1 MLMVKSYKRTPVVN
15 VHDASNNKVTNL
27 VTFEGKI
34 NLFATNTLTF
44 HRYTKHWQFT
54 IVIHTLTLSPI
65 LQDKTAR
72 HSTDTRRYFFLH
84 QYTHHDNA

>member
-1 MLMVKSYKRTPVVN
+1 MVKSYKRTPVVN
-15 VHDASNNKVTNL
+15 VHDASNKKVTIL

-44 HRYTKHWQFT
+44 HRDTCHWRFT
-54 IVIHTLTLSPI
+54 IVIHTLTPSPI

-72 HSTDTRRYFFLH
+72 HSTGTRIYFYLH
-84 QYTHHDNA
+84 QYIHHGNA